1 MTYAS
6 VLAHEWLASSLVRA
20 VIKYERQNE
29 AHRWYRVGQ
38 MGAEH
43 PSDVICSLKLK
54 TKKKNLKITD
64 KRVFESSLFTSEKV
78 CAHKYG
84 RILSFP

>member
-6 VLAHEWLASSLVRA
+6 VLTHEWLASSLVRT
-20 VIKYERQNE
+20 VIKYEWQNE
-29 AHRWYRVGQ
+29 AHRRYQVGQ

-43 PSDVICSLKLK
+43 PPCVLCSPKLK
-54 TKKKNLKITD
+54 TKKKALKITD
-64 KRVFESSLFTSEKV
+64 KRVFESSLFTSEKA

-84 RILSFP
+84 RILSFS

>member
-6 VLAHEWLASSLVRA
+6 VLAHEWLASSLVRT

-29 AHRWYRVGQ
+29 AHRRYQVGQ

-43 PSDVICSLKLK
+43 SPCVLCSPKLK
-54 TKKKNLKITD
+54 TKKKALKITD
-64 KRVFESSLFTSEKV
+64 KRVFESGLFTSEKA

-84 RILSFP
+84 RILSFS

>member
-6 VLAHEWLASSLVRA
+6 VLAHEWLASSLVRT

-29 AHRWYRVGQ
+29 AHRRYQVGQ

-43 PSDVICSLKLK
+43 PPDVLCSPKLK
-54 TKKKNLKITD
+54 TKKKSPENN
-64 KRVFESSLFTSEKV
+64 
-78 CAHKYG
+78 
-84 RILSFP
+84 